1 MWDSLVAG
9 GKPVQTAGH
18 VYMIDDDADA
28 RGHVGALLRLL
39 KYDVKTFAKASTF
52 FELGVLKSAAV
63 IILDM
68 SIPEMSGLQVHRKI
82 LEAGSTATVIYI
94 SSNCERQNIVDAMKA
109 GAVDFLWK
117 PLSRETLAK
126 AVAEAMSISVTAV
139 KLIAQQARVRAG
151 LEQLSVR
158 EREIFT
164 MLVSGLPNRQIATRL
179 GVRPDT
185 VKKHRTVICEKFLV
199 EDTAQLIAMTL
210 ERPIYHIS

>member
-1 MWDSLVAG
+1 
-9 GKPVQTAGH
+9 
-18 VYMIDDDADA
+18 
-28 RGHVGALLRLL
+28 
-39 KYDVKTFAKASTF
+39 
-52 FELGVLKSAAV
+52 
-63 IILDM
+63 
-68 SIPEMSGLQVHRKI
+68 
-82 LEAGSTATVIYI
+82 
-94 SSNCERQNIVDAMKA
+94 
-109 GAVDFLWK
+109 
-117 PLSRETLAK
+117 
-126 AVAEAMSISVTAV
+126 
-139 KLIAQQARVRAG
+139 VRAG

>member
-1 MWDSLVAG
+1 
-9 GKPVQTAGH
+9 
-18 VYMIDDDADA
+18 
-28 RGHVGALLRLL
+28 
-39 KYDVKTFAKASTF
+39 
-52 FELGVLKSAAV
+52 
-63 IILDM
+63 
-68 SIPEMSGLQVHRKI
+68 
-82 LEAGSTATVIYI
+82 
-94 SSNCERQNIVDAMKA
+94 
-109 GAVDFLWK
+109 LWK

-210 ERPIYHIS
+210 ERRIYHIS

>member
-1 MWDSLVAG
+1 M
-9 GKPVQTAGH
+9 QTAGN

-28 RGHVGALLRLL
+28 RAHVGALLRLL
-39 KYDVKTFAKASTF
+39 KYDVKTFAKATTF
-52 FELGVLKSAAV
+52 FELGVLKSPAV

-68 SIPEMSGLQVHRKI
+68 SIPEMSGLQVHRKL

-94 SSNCERQNIVDAMKA
+94 SGNCERQNIIDAMKA

-126 AVAEAMSISVTAV
+126 PVAEAMSISVTAV
-139 KLIAQQARVRAG
+139 KLIAQQAMVRAG
-151 LEQLSVR
+151 LEQLSAR

-179 GVRPDT
+179 GVRADT

-199 EDTAQLIAMTL
+199 EDTAQLITMTR